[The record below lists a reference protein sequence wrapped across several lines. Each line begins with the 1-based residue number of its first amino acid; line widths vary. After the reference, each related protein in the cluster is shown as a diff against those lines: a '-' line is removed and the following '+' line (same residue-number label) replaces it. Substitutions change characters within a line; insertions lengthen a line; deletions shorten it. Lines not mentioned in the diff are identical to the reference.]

1 MTDFP
6 LSLLP
11 IVLLRAFITG
21 LVFLPAFIP
30 LLFINL
36 PVAATL
42 ELMILTFIIYLVI
55 LPGYSGGWKG
65 MNGEDGVV
73 NRIEGNPNISNYC
86 GDQLGA
92 CIQFFQG
99 LYELPIGLTFTM
111 VGAGKEAGH
120 RSPLLCDS

>member
-42 ELMILTFIIYLVI
+42 ELMTLTFIIYLVI
-55 LPGYSGGWKG
+55 LPSSFGG
-65 MNGEDGVV
+65 
-73 NRIEGNPNISNYC
+73 
-86 GDQLGA
+86 LG
-92 CIQFFQG
+92 
-99 LYELPIGLTFTM
+99 
-111 VGAGKEAGH
+111 GA
-120 RSPLLCDS
+120 